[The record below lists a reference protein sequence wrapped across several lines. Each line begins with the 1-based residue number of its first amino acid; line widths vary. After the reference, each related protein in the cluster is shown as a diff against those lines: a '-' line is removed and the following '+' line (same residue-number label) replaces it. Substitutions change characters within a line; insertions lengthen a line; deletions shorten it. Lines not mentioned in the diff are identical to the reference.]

1 MQELIEKLNIVAVR
15 VKEVEDAIAKWK
27 ENSGTIVV
35 EKLVEVVK
43 EVPVEVIREV
53 EKIVTPDTTDLE
65 TKLVELDAK
74 LGLASGA
81 IVALTSV
88 TPVIEKAV
96 DVVGEAVIETN
107 EAPAPSPATDTFV
120 ATEPLVTEEPAA
132 VITEEAIATE
142 SPVAPTE

>member
-1 MQELIEKLNIVAVR
+1 MQELIEKLNNVAVR
-15 VKEVEDAIAKWK
+15 VNELETAITKWK

-88 TPVIEKAV
+88 TPVVEKAV

-132 VITEEAIATE
+132 VITAEAVAT
-142 SPVAPTE
+142 PTE